1 MPSLDAFFESVQLPP
16 MGETTHALIR
26 TLHDEN
32 VSVHAVANII
42 AEDPALTAQLLRLA
56 NSAYFGLPRG
66 VATVDEAIQM
76 VGMARVRSLCLGVSL
91 STAFP
96 PVAGLD
102 RQVFWHSCTACA
114 GYAQWLALSLGME
127 GQTAWLTGLMLR
139 LGELLIAQTRPDAV
153 DEIER
158 LPQRPGGRWEREA
171 RLIGFPESEIT
182 AELARRWN
190 FPMLMVQALHRA
202 AAPTATEQA
211 FSRLGAVLHLAALLA
226 DMPHPDARV
235 IDELPVE
242 VLDALKLDSDLLQ
255 QTFPSGLPAL
265 DVAAA

>member
-1 MPSLDAFFESVQLPP
+1 
-16 MGETTHALIR
+16 MGETTRALIR

-32 VSVHAVANII
+32 VSVHAVASII

-56 NSAYFGLPRG
+56 NSALFGLPRG
-66 VATVDEAIQM
+66 VATVDESIQM
-76 VGMARVRSLCLGVSL
+76 VGMARVRTLCLGVSI

-96 PVAGLD
+96 PVVGLD
-102 RQVFWHSCTACA
+102 RKEFWQSCTACA
-114 GYAQWLALSLGME
+114 GYAQWLATPLGMD

-139 LGELLIAQTRPDAV
+139 LGELLIAQARPDALH
-153 DEIER
+153 EIER
-158 LPQRPGGRWEREA
+158 RPQRPGGRWERETA
-171 RLIGFPESEIT
+171 LVGFPETEIT
-182 AELARRWN
+182 AELARRWS

-202 AAPTATEQA
+202 AAPTVTEQA

-226 DMPHPDARV
+226 DTPQPDANV

-242 VLDALKLDSDLLQ
+242 VLDALQLDSDLLR
-255 QTFPSGLPAL
+255 QTFPSDQPLL